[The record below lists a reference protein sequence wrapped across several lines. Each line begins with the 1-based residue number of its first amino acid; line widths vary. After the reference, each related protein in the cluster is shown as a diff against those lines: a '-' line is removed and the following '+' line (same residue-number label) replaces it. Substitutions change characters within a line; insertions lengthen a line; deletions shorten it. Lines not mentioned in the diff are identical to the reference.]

1 MRLAPLPCRGARRRN
16 TGLTLIELLVA
27 VAVLSIIATIGI
39 PNYQRLSARNEVA
52 MEVMRIQRA
61 LALTR
66 NTAITR
72 RATVAVCASQ
82 GPSYNSCNFEDWSGD
97 WVIVDGYIEGG
108 SLAGETILKVLKG
121 STKVS
126 ISFSRNDRP
135 IRYNALGRSGGHN
148 GTLEIFG
155 SQNQKARITINNTGR
170 VARKAKKTIPDSH

>member
-1 MRLAPLPCRGARRRN
+1 MRLTPPACCVAHRRH

-82 GPSYNSCNFEDWSGD
+82 GPSYSACNFEDWSGD

-121 STKVS
+121 SEKVS

-148 GTLEIFG
+148 GTLTIHG
-155 SQNQKARITINNTGR
+155 KIKYVKKAFINNAGR
-170 VARKAKKTIPDSH
+170 LRISPFLKAF

>member
-1 MRLAPLPCRGARRRN
+1 MRLAPLPCRGTRRRN
-16 TGLTLIELLVA
+16 SGLTLIELLVA

-82 GPSYNSCNFEDWSGD
+82 GPNYSACNFEDWSGD

-108 SLAGETILKVLKG
+108 NLSGEKVLRVLE
-121 STKVS
+121 SHSSVS
-126 ISFSRNDRP
+126 ISFSRHDRP
-135 IRYNALGRSGGHN
+135 VRYKALGRAGGHN
-148 GTLEIFG
+148 GTFRLCGRGASSATVIV
-155 SQNQKARITINNTGR
+155 NNVGR
-170 VARKAKKTIPDSH
+170 VRVESDTLSC

>member
-1 MRLAPLPCRGARRRN
+1 MRLAPPPSCLPSHHA
-16 TGLTLIELLVA
+16 GLTLIELLVA

-72 RATVAVCASQ
+72 RSTVAVCASQ
-82 GPSYNSCNFEDWSGD
+82 GPSYSSCNFEDWSGD

-108 SLAGETILKVLKG
+108 SLAGEIILKVLEG
-121 STKVS
+121 SPKVS
-126 ISFSRNDRP
+126 IGFSRRDRP
-135 IRYNALGRSGGHN
+135 VRYKALGRAGGHN
-148 GTLEIFG
+148 GTFRLCGRGEAGATVIV
-155 SQNQKARITINNTGR
+155 NNAGR
-170 VARKAKKTIPDSH
+170 VRIESDALSC

>member
-1 MRLAPLPCRGARRRN
+1 MRLAPLPCRGTHRHN

-108 SLAGETILKVLKG
+108 SLAGETILRVLEG
-121 STKVS
+121 NPKVS
-126 ISFSRNDRP
+126 IGFSRRDRP
-135 IRYNALGRSGGHN
+135 VRYKALGRAGGHN
-148 GTLEIFG
+148 GTFRLCGRGEAGATLIV
-155 SQNQKARITINNTGR
+155 NNAGR
-170 VARKAKKTIPDSH
+170 VRAGAPDC